1 MHRRRRLAALACPVA
16 LIIGTL
22 VPAAPAV
29 AADSSISSSL
39 VQVQF
44 DPATGLPAQYTF
56 PTWSNAWLRG
66 NDMSGSSA
74 NQLTAASRNSSNSE
88 FSGANSL
95 RFNRIE
101 TPSSTQAKVF
111 YDAYWSDG
119 VTRTASL
126 AIQYDVSGAN
136 VAISLQDVTETS
148 GYQLISVNLPSLL
161 SVRQEDGGSPWIL
174 DANGGGR
181 LNPLANAGVGD
192 KPRLDTSPDDS
203 ALGTV
208 PYYPVDA
215 VGTTGAT
222 GSLELKGYLTQTFA
236 SVYTSGS
243 NKHYTAGVGAQYRV
257 RGGSATPNIP
267 VNQALIA
274 QLTFAGDYDA
284 SGSVDWLDL
293 AKTMRDQAPPIPSHY
308 YDDKFVYQVLGQTG
322 RHGVTTTFDQAQ
334 RLAGR
339 ISNLIDGNPQVMQF
353 AGAYEGGHD
362 TAEPN
367 YTQVNSALGGP
378 DALKALRANAA
389 NLYDTNVTFDD
400 NYDDMYNDPW
410 SCNAQVASACFNSA
424 DVTRTIDNQLQ
435 TNHAW
440 NGTDGSY
447 IAGMKKYV
455 DSGRALARA
464 DGTITT
470 YGLHDAALIDA
481 MSTWALRND
490 WDPSHPASAVDNI
503 VGGKFKIIDE
513 YAKYGVAVNSEAA
526 RYPFIGKLTMAVD
539 GPEGGGWVG
548 PPSTEVP
555 FMATVLRHSVIYGG
569 KDYGNPS
576 IPRMT
581 LDVDPKVMLVNNNRS
596 ADWVTLSGRTA
607 GDKDVADAYYL
618 VYRPWMLLSKLDID
632 TFTRSAD
639 RQSIHQ
645 TLSDRSGNTATIDIN
660 YQTNTFSAVYNGKQ
674 IMNGYSATVPMD
686 STRIAFYSQTAKTL
700 TYPLPAGAD
709 PAKVRAS
716 ALYGDHRGDITATV
730 DTGTISVSVPA
741 GVPVIVYLDQQTPTM
756 VNDDSAAVSY
766 SGSGWAAHTNRGLGD
781 HGNDVHATSTSGDS
795 ATVGFTGTG
804 IDLLTEKNSDEGT
817 ADIYL
822 DGQLVQSVNANA
834 SSRSAQVPLHS
845 VAGLTYGAHTLKVVN
860 TSSSYLLIDAFKV
873 TSNIPPTR
881 TVNDSNS
888 GIAYNGAGW
897 QYHRSRTFGDLSGDV
912 HATTANGSSA
922 SFTFFG
928 AGVDVLSEK
937 NADQGD
943 ITVSVDGGAPQTVGT
958 FAASRS
964 AQQAVFSRRGLSSGP
979 HTVTLTK
986 QSGEYMLLDGFTTV
1000 N

>member
-1 MHRRRRLAALACPVA
+1 MHRRRRLAALACPAA

-22 VPAAPAV
+22 VPTAPAV
-29 AADSSISSSL
+29 AADSSIGSSR

-66 NDMSGSSA
+66 NDVSGSSA
-74 NQLTAASRNSSNSE
+74 NQLTAASRDSSNSE

-95 RFNRIE
+95 RLNRIE
-101 TPSSTQAKVF
+101 TPSPTRAKVF
-111 YDAYWSDG
+111 YDTYWSDG

-181 LNPLANAGVGD
+181 LNPLANAGVGS
-192 KPRLDTSPDDS
+192 KRQLDTSPNDS
-203 ALGTV
+203 ALGSV
-208 PYYPVDA
+208 PYYPVDG

-267 VNQALIA
+267 VNQALVA

-293 AKTMRDQAPPIPSHY
+293 AKSMRDQAPPIPSHY

-362 TAEPN
+362 TVEPN
-367 YTQVNSALGGP
+367 YTQVNSALGGA
-378 DALKALRANAA
+378 DALKALRTNAA
-389 NLYDTNVTFDD
+389 NLYNTNVTFDD
-400 NYDDMYNDPW
+400 NYDDLYNDQW
-410 SCNAQVASACFNSA
+410 SCNPQVASACFNSA

-455 DSGRALARA
+455 ESGRALARA
-464 DGTITT
+464 NGTITT

-481 MSTWALRND
+481 LSTWALRND

-503 VGGKFKIIDE
+503 IGGKFKIIDE
-513 YAKYGVAVNSEAA
+513 YAKYGIAVNSEAA
-526 RYPFIGKLTMAVD
+526 RYPFIGKLAMAVD

-596 ADWVTLSGRTA
+596 ADWVTLAWRTA
-607 GDKDVADAYYL
+607 SDKDIADAYYL
-618 VYRPWMLLSKLDID
+618 VHRPWMLLSKLDID

-639 RQSIHQ
+639 QQSIHQ
-645 TLSDRSGNTATIDIN
+645 TLSDRSGNTATIDID

-716 ALYGDHRGDITATV
+716 ALYGDHRSDITATV
-730 DTGTISVSVPA
+730 DAGTISVAVPA
-741 GVPVIVYLDQQTPTM
+741 GVPVVVNLDQQPTTTI
-756 VNDDSAAVSY
+756 NDTAISY
-766 SGSGWAAHTNRGLGD
+766 AGSGWTTYSNRPFGD
-781 HGNDVHATSTSGDS
+781 YNGDVHATTANGDS
-795 ATVGFTGTG
+795 ATVAFTGTG
-804 IDLLTEKNSDEGT
+804 IDLITEKNTDEGQ

-822 DGQLVQSVNANA
+822 DGQLVQTVDAYA
-834 SSRSAQVPLHS
+834 PSRSVQVPVYS
-845 VAGLTYGAHTLKVVN
+845 VAGLPYGAHTLKAVKK
-860 TSSSYLLIDAFKV
+860 SGDYLLIDAVK
-873 TSNIPPTR
+873 TYTDIPPTQ
-881 TVNDSNS
+881 TVNDSYS
-888 GIAYNGAGW
+888 GIAFTGTGW
-897 QYHRSRTFGDLSGDV
+897 SYYPTRTFGDLSGDV
-912 HATTANGSSA
+912 HATPANGASA
-922 SFTFFG
+922 SFTFYG
-928 AGVDVLSEK
+928 TGVDVLSER
-937 NADQGD
+937 NSDQGD
-943 ITVSVDGGAPQTVGT
+943 VAVSIDGGAPQTVST
-958 FAASRS
+958 YAASRS
-964 AQQAVFSRRGLSSGP
+964 AQQAVFSERGLAPGP
-979 HTVTLTK
+979 HTVTVTK
-986 QSGEYMLLDGFTTV
+986 QSGQYMLVDGFTTV